1 MSKKLTIYKVQ
12 ELSNVS
18 YKSVY
23 VAKIPLLKNLL
34 MNAVYLMLL
43 TGNQKTNVH
52 STNEFNLIFAA

>member
-52 STNEFNLIFAA
+52 PTNEFNLIFAA